1 MKKVLLIMLA
11 VMGFAF
17 AASAQSNAIGVRIGG
32 GQGYGAEISYQTSLG
47 SPHRLEVDL
56 GYKSYGFGLG
66 SLGLVGVYQLHYDI
80 PAVQN
85 LVWYVGAGARLELYT
100 YSDASN
106 SNTGF
111 FIGVAGQAGIDYHF
125 DAVPIQLSLDI
136 RPYFHLIP
144 STVFKWGDIALG
156 IRYMF

>member
-1 MKKVLLIMLA
+1 MKKVLLIMMA

-17 AASAQSNAIGVRIGG
+17 AASAQNNAIGVRIGG
-32 GQGYGAEISYQTSLG
+32 GQGYGAEISFQKSLG

-80 PAVQN
+80 PDIQN
-85 LVWYVGAGARLELYT
+85 LGWYVGAGARLDIYT
-100 YSDASN
+100 YSDDSTSN
-106 SNTGF
+106 SSF
-111 FIGVAGQAGIDYHF
+111 FLGVAGQAGMDYHF
-125 DAVPIQLSLDI
+125 NAIPLQLSLDI